1 MGKPTILSNLVNRF
15 RQPEA
20 HGGHDPNR
28 NESILPIASS
38 DPVAPQNNA
47 LDSDTVPAKEG
58 KSPLDRGRSHTQ
70 RGDTTDGSLQPP
82 HGASANGAPSK
93 PITDSVS
100 PANTRAGGT
109 QSPTINPTESTEKQ
123 KLQNKKPIPQRIK
136 AGIFRFGSHT
146 KHAIT
151 HSYVNIFLVF
161 VPVGIAAHVA
171 GLRPEIV
178 FATNAVAVIP
188 LASILTHATET
199 VALNLGDTLGAL
211 LNVTF
216 GNAVEL
222 IVFIVALVKNEI
234 RIVQASI
241 LGSILSNLL
250 LVISSIRCRL
260 QGF

>member
-1 MGKPTILSNLVNRF
+1 MGKPTAFSNLVSRF
-15 RQPEA
+15 RQPQA
-20 HGGHDPNR
+20 HGGHDQNGVR
-28 NESILPIASS
+28 NDSTLPISS
-38 DPVAPQNNA
+38 SN
-47 LDSDTVPAKEG
+47 
-58 KSPLDRGRSHTQ
+58 
-70 RGDTTDGSLQPP
+70 TTEHQ
-82 HGASANGAPSK
+82 SK
-93 PITDSVS
+93 PGNSTIFVGDGEKSLSERDRDNGQHRDAPDDITPLPRTSAPLGAQSINNVDTSTIDT
-100 PANTRAGGT
+100 PAAGT
-109 QSPTINPTESTEKQ
+109 QPSALVSTMSTEKTIEQ
-123 KLQNKKPIPQRIK
+123 KKPIPQRIK
-136 AGIFRFGSHT
+136 AGTIRFFRHT

-151 HSYVNIFLVF
+151 HSYVNIFLIF
-161 VPVGIAAHVA
+161 VPIGIAAHVA

-178 FATNAVAVIP
+178 FAMNAIAVIP

-250 LVISSIRCRL
+250 LVSAMPIRWDEYL
-260 QGF
+260 